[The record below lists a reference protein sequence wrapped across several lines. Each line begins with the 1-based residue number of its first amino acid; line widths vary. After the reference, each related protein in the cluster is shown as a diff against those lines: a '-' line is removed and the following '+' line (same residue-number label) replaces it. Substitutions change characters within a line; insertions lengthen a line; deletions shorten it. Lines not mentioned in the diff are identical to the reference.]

1 MFIKQGKARFTMKT
15 AVIISVYKNDTLP
28 VLKEAFDSLF
38 KQSRQEFDIFVQI
51 DGDITPD
58 LDIYLDT
65 LYKEKKIHSLY
76 KRSENRGLA
85 YSLNELIKRVLDL
98 KYDYI
103 IRMDADDICSPER
116 IEHQLDYL
124 NKHPE
129 VDLLGGWI
137 EEFNTDTKERRIVY
151 YPEHHNDIFNLLAK
165 RSPIAHVT
173 AAFRSS
179 FFHKYGLYNVTSQC
193 EDLELWV
200 RAFKK
205 GAKMHNLQEVLVYVR
220 TNNAF
225 FTRRRNQKRALELWQ
240 IKVAATKQFKLGI
253 KGYLFATAHYL
264 VWMAPGPI
272 KHFFYKYFR

>member
-1 MFIKQGKARFTMKT
+1 MRSV
-15 AVIISVYKNDTLP
+15 VILSVYKNDTLSI
-28 VLKEAFDSLF
+28 VKETFDSLF
-38 KQSRQEFDIFVQI
+38 SQSTQSFDIFVQG
-51 DGDITPD
+51 DGPLTPN
-58 LDIYLDT
+58 LESYLDT
-65 LYKEKKIHSLY
+65 LYEEKKIKSLHE
-76 KRSENRGLA
+76 RSENRGLA
-85 YSLNELIKRVLDL
+85 YSLNELIKRVLAL
-98 KYDYI
+98 EYEYI
-103 IRMDADDICSPER
+103 FRMDADDICSPDR

-124 NKHPE
+124 DKHPE

-151 YPEHHNDIFNLLAK
+151 YPENHNDIFNLLAK

-173 AAFRSS
+173 VAFRSS
-179 FFHKYGLYNVTSQC
+179 FFNKYGLYDVASQC

-205 GAKMHNLQEVLVYVR
+205 GAKMHNLQEVLVHVR

-240 IKVAATKQFKLGI
+240 IKVTATKQFKLGI